1 MVGGVWLESPTCT
14 SVSRCCPSISSA
26 SVGLSGLPVV
36 PHVVNI
42 VICFSSPGDYHTSSR
57 HHCTETHPPSS
68 RHTLLTSIVLQRER
82 GRLAWPGL
90 AWLTTVAPLSS
101 LPPPPR
107 PFCQILKGTPAGMK
121 EREFYCNQCSSQDQS
136 DAEDIVGLAA
146 SSRCLNSDCNKSGY
160 G

>member
-1 MVGGVWLESPTCT
+1 MVGGVWSLPPVPQSADAAPQLAPQCRPLWSPCGPTCGQHCHLFLF
-14 SVSRCCPSISSA
+14 SR
-26 SVGLSGLPVV
+26 GLS
-36 PHVVNI
+36 HVI
-42 VICFSSPGDYHTSSR
+42 TSSLYGDSPSLLPA
-57 HHCTETHPPSS
+57 HIINIHCAPE
-68 RHTLLTSIVLQRER
+68 RER
-82 GRLAWPGL
+82 EVGLAWPGL
-90 AWLTTVAPLSS
+90 VDNRCSS